1 MATRAGLAFAAVVLS
16 ASAYADWE
24 TVHENVQCVETRL
37 VSVGAQRDPIGRPAY
52 PIRVSRDLP
61 MQLENFSDRIVFIAE
76 ALTDSELETVTDEER
91 LDVML
96 VSHMLD
102 LAKIAVAKGRRV
114 RLCVDQSFPRSQTS
128 AINGKRRYPVVRL
141 TLLDT

>member
-1 MATRAGLAFAAVVLS
+1 M
-16 ASAYADWE
+16 
-24 TVHENVQCVETRL
+24 
-37 VSVGAQRDPIGRPAY
+37 
-52 PIRVSRDLP
+52 
-61 MQLENFSDRIVFIAE
+61 FIAE